1 MYKAFIRLNVYY
13 KCVVL
18 SGLFLCVISLAL
30 IPLYFIDLK
39 EIPLGILLGAG
50 YAMLAYFLTGLME
63 DKFKEHYIWALLISI
78 FRYIVFAALLFFVGL
93 WYYKLGLK
101 IFNIFAVTGGYF
113 ICLIILIIL
122 FVNQGKKERKDSG
135 SI

>member
-1 MYKAFIRLNVYY
+1 MYKAFIRINVYY

-30 IPLYFIDLK
+30 IPLYFINLK

-50 YAMLAYFLTGLME
+50 YTMLAYFLTGLME

-78 FRYIVFAALLFFVGL
+78 FRYILFAALLFFVGL
-93 WYYKLGLK
+93 WYYKLDLK

>member
-50 YAMLAYFLTGLME
+50 YAILAYFLTGLME
-63 DKFKEHYIWALLISI
+63 DKFKEHYIWAILISI
-78 FRYIVFAALLFFVGL
+78 FRYILFAALLFFVGL
-93 WYYKLGLK
+93 CYYKLGLK

-122 FVNQGKKERKDSG
+122 FVINGKKERKDSG